1 LLRIRETGRVM
12 MLLMR
17 LRENLVCRIA
27 AAVLLAVLASS
38 ACLDA
43 EVPWTGSWAAPAN
56 VVAIR
61 DVALPEGV
69 AKVTL
74 RQRIRVSIG
83 GPVVRIRL
91 SNVHGTQPLVLS
103 DVRLAQAASDHNA
116 VAGTDHAV
124 TFHGTGTD
132 VGTVTIAAGATVVS
146 DAITFDVKP
155 SSDVM
160 VSIYLPQRID
170 ADHMSGHTQAWQNV
184 YLAQGD
190 VSARAVVTPI
200 ALAHAL
206 TSFYYLTNL
215 DVQNTKA
222 MGAVATF
229 GASITDSSNATFGA
243 NAGWRDLLARR
254 LSDAGMQIG
263 VVNAA
268 LSGNSL
274 LRSSVFSGATGV
286 SRFVQDAL
294 DQPNVKW
301 VIFSDDPINDL
312 SGVHPPSYDV
322 LTAAIKQVRDAAHTR
337 GVKFYCS
344 TLTPNAGR
352 AADAWTAEAE
362 ATRAKINAWYRSTDS
377 GCDGIVDQDGAVHDP
392 AMPARYLPAYDAGD
406 HLHPNDA
413 GHRAIADS
421 IDLKLFTTTEKR

>member
-1 LLRIRETGRVM
+1 M
-12 MLLMR
+12 MT
-17 LRENLVCRIA
+17 A
-27 AAVLLAVLASS
+27 AALFVVLASS
-38 ACLDA
+38 VCFAA

-56 VVAIR
+56 VVSIHDA
-61 DVALPEGV
+61 ALPDGV
-69 AKVTL
+69 VKVTL

-83 GPVVRIRL
+83 GPVARIRL
-91 SNVHGTQPLVLS
+91 SNVHGTEPLVLS
-103 DVRLAQAASDHNA
+103 DVRIAQAASDHDA
-116 VAGTDHAV
+116 VVGTDHAV
-124 TFHGTGTD
+124 TFGG
-132 VGTVTIAAGATVVS
+132 VSTVTIAAGATVAS
-146 DAITFDVKP
+146 DPIAFEVKP

-160 VSIYLPQRID
+160 VSMYLPQRAD

-190 VSARAVVTPI
+190 VSASVAITPI
-200 ALAHAL
+200 ALSHKL

-215 DVQNTKA
+215 DVQNAKA
-222 MGAVATF
+222 VGAVATF
-229 GASITDSSNATFGA
+229 GASITDSSNAAFGA
-243 NAGWRDLLARR
+243 NMGWRDLLAKR
-254 LSDAGMQIG
+254 LSDAGMQVG

-312 SGVHPPSYDV
+312 SGLHPPSYDA
-322 LTAAIKQVRDAAHTR
+322 LITAIKQVHDAAHAR

-362 ATRAKINAWYRSTDS
+362 ATREKVNAFYRSADG
-377 GCDGIVDQDGAVHDP
+377 GCDGIVDQDAAVHDP
-392 AMPARYLPAYDAGD
+392 VMSSRYLPAYDAGD

-421 IDLKLFTTTEKR
+421 IDLKLFTLKLAPNKQ

>member
-1 LLRIRETGRVM
+1 MI
-12 MLLMR
+12 LLMR
-17 LRENLVCRIA
+17 LRVSQIRSMT
-27 AAVLLAVLASS
+27 AAVFLAASS
-38 ACLDA
+38 AYLAA

-56 VVAIR
+56 IVTIHDAAVPNG
-61 DVALPEGV
+61 L

-83 GPVVRIRL
+83 GSVARL
-91 SNVHGTQPLVLS
+91 RFSNIHGVEPLVLS
-103 DVRLAQAASDHNA
+103 DVRIAQAASDYDA

-124 TFHGTGTD
+124 TFRGAS
-132 VGTVTIAAGATVVS
+132 TVTIAAGATAMS
-146 DAITFDVKP
+146 DQIVMDVKP

-160 VSIYLPQRID
+160 VSMYLPQRID

-184 YLAQGD
+184 YLAPGD
-190 VSARAVVTPI
+190 VSANATITPI
-200 ALAHAL
+200 ALSRAL

-215 DVQNTKA
+215 DVQNAKA
-222 MGAVATF
+222 VGAVATF
-229 GASITDSSNATFGA
+229 GASITDSSNATLGA
-243 NAGWRDLLARR
+243 NQGWRDLLAKR
-254 LSDAGMQIG
+254 LSDAGMQVG

-312 SGVHPPSYDV
+312 SGLHPPNYDA
-322 LTAAIKQVRDAAHTR
+322 LITAIKQVRDAAHAR

-352 AADAWTAEAE
+352 AADAWTPEAE
-362 ATRAKINAWYRSTDS
+362 ATRAKINTFYRSADG
-377 GCDGIVDQDGAVHDP
+377 GCDGIVDQDAAVHDP
-392 AMPARYLPAYDAGD
+392 AMPTRFVPAYDAGD

-413 GHRAIADS
+413 GHRAIAES
-421 IDLKLFTTTEKR
+421 IDLKLFTLKSASSKQ